1 MAAKKNPLSAM
12 LNSDRRV
19 QAKEFQRDYTVAST
33 IKGIG
38 DYAIGVTKPVPV
50 SQTSMGRLAQSLGAA
65 SGLLK
70 EFSDYQIQKDQLDL
84 QSAALEGKIATQEI
98 AGQKALIDLEN
109 AKLRGAV
116 TNETIKQQNTQ
127 LEMLQEQT
135 SMLELERKLS
145 GMTPEDIETFNV
157 NLENTVEAKSKSKDK
172 ALGNA
177 LVAAATE
184 EEAAKGTEREEEA
197 QDQKASLFSTVV
209 EQRKGQNLFNDYTQ
223 YYEKRVGEE
232 LDAFNKETVT
242 NAEANEILTR
252 IFNDYKEEK
261 GLENGSEKLKG
272 FIAATKGFNSQKF
285 AEFKSRVQAK
295 AKAIGNEQFIVS
307 VVNSMKGSVELSE
320 PQIAEFKIRA
330 NEGTLNSFLTAK
342 DGIVNSI
349 KNLRDPEALEN
360 FSVILEEQLS
370 DLPFGEGRKLKDTLV
385 YQKVLADID
394 AAETSLLAEKANEKE
409 LKDKIGGDKFE
420 EFTYEALNIMPS
432 KDIEKSLSAAV
443 TAAQQ
448 SEGKKTFRETMLEQ
462 FPEQLGE
469 TINEVFA
476 SYSEEKLEGE
486 LMAEFF
492 QLSEAVIL
500 DKNSQ
505 ANKFIKKYTKDDVNL
520 SEPKYAEEVFIDIK
534 KLFAPIPGQKGE
546 QTDEAA
552 FLNKF
557 LNDPVTGAGLGL
569 SEYRIAL
576 FDRMSGGLFTQYN
589 ESREALPD
597 LVKESYDPASDDAK
611 EFLKL
616 ELAKYDERLKSGI
629 KSFVEGRVSRVSEIT
644 QVGAVESASVGEVE
658 ALIKQNPF
666 LPIPEIREILRKQ
679 SEERK
684 EARKAEG
691 RRLDPEG
698 KIKKLFNSKNRYETN
713 EKIREVL
720 LGNDLRDRKSEA
732 FTSLSRAAGKL
743 FYVKEG
749 NPFLFN
755 IFGLMEY
762 DKDRKEAVDNYTRL
776 HAQAEQSQQVRM
788 KTGVTAKEILD
799 IAQTAATLPD
809 AELVGNELIIPLI
822 AREDSFNFR
831 DIASPFYYGYP
842 TGERYFS
849 DKDNY
854 DKIML
859 AARELEDI
867 TVPKSFFAKNNPPLR
882 DLKLGDKGS
891 SSFRIKEADVK
902 KAMKDLEMT
911 EDQLLDVAELYGH
924 KDIVSFLRAQYDTNY
939 HRNQRN
945 K

>member
-38 DYAIGVTKPVPV
+38 DYAVGVTKPVPV

-145 GMTPEDIETFNV
+145 GMTDEDIETFNV

-177 LVAAATE
+177 LVAAAAE

-197 QDQKASLFSTVV
+197 QDQKASLSSTVV
-209 EQRKGQNLFNDYTQ
+209 EQRKGQNLFNDYIQ
-223 YYEKRVGEE
+223 YYEKRVGEA

-242 NAEANEILTR
+242 NAEANEIINQIR
-252 IFNDYKEEK
+252 NDYIEEK
-261 GLENGSEKLKG
+261 GLESGSEKLKG
-272 FIAATKGFNSQKF
+272 FIAATKGFNRQKF

-307 VVNSMKGSVELSE
+307 VVNSMKGGVELSE
-320 PQIAEFKIRA
+320 PQVAEFKIRA

-370 DLPFGEGRKLKDTLV
+370 DLPVGEGRKLKDTLV
-385 YQKVLADID
+385 YLNTFADIEE
-394 AAETSLLAEKANEKE
+394 AVTSLRADIRNKEEVNEA
-409 LKDKIGGDKFE
+409 IARDKFE
-420 EFTYEALNIMPS
+420 DVVYSLSMSGLTNKEIRA
-432 KDIEKSLSAAV
+432 KLSAAA
-443 TAAQQ
+443 T
-448 SEGKKTFRETMLEQ
+448 GKSKESYYET
-462 FPEQLGE
+462 FPEQADDMK
-469 TINEVFA
+469 EVFELFTEDTSIEEINA
-476 SYSEEKLEGE
+476 SLNSV
-486 LMAEFF
+486 
-492 QLSEAVIL
+492 SEAVITE
-500 DKNSQ
+500 KSEQ
-505 ANKFIKKYTKDDVNL
+505 ANRFIKSNTKNDVNL

-569 SEYRIAL
+569 SEYRIAQ
-576 FDRMSGGLFTQYN
+576 FDRMSGGLFTQYR

-597 LVKESYDPASDDAK
+597 LVKERYDPASDEAK
-611 EFLKL
+611 EFLNL
-616 ELAKYDERLKSGI
+616 ELEKYNERLKSGI
-629 KSFVEGRVSRVSEIT
+629 KSFVEGRVSRVREIT
-644 QVGAVESASVGEVE
+644 QEGAVPSASVGEVKSVIE
-658 ALIKQNPF
+658 QNPF
-666 LPIPEIREILRKQ
+666 LPIPEIREILRKKY
-679 SEERK
+679 EEGR
-684 EARKAEG
+684 EARRAEG
-691 RRLDPEG
+691 RRIDPEG
-698 KIKKLFNSKNRYETN
+698 KTKKLFNSKNRYETN

-732 FTSLSRAAGKL
+732 FTSLSKAAGKL

-755 IFGLMEY
+755 IIGLMEY

>member
-38 DYAIGVTKPVPV
+38 DYAVGVTKPVPV

-145 GMTPEDIETFNV
+145 GMTPEEIETFNV

-177 LVAAATE
+177 LVAAAAE

-209 EQRKGQNLFNDYTQ
+209 EQRKGQNLFNDYIQ
-223 YYEKRVGEE
+223 YYEKRVGEA

-242 NAEANEILTR
+242 NAEANEIVAQIR
-252 IFNDYKEEK
+252 NDYIEEK
-261 GLENGSEKLKG
+261 GLEKGSEKRKG
-272 FIAATKGFNSQKF
+272 FIAATNGFNSQKF

-307 VVNSMKGSVELSE
+307 VVNSMKGGVELSE
-320 PQIAEFKIRA
+320 PQVAEFKIRA

-370 DLPFGEGRKLKDTLV
+370 DLPVGEGRKLKDTLV
-385 YQKVLADID
+385 YLNTFADIEE
-394 AAETSLLAEKANEKE
+394 AETSLRADIKNKEEVNEA
-409 LKDKIGGDKFE
+409 IARDKFE
-420 EFTYEALNIMPS
+420 DVVYSLSMSGLTNKEIRA
-432 KDIEKSLSAAV
+432 KLSAAA
-443 TAAQQ
+443 T
-448 SEGKKTFRETMLEQ
+448 GKSKEAYYET
-462 FPEQLGE
+462 FPEQADD
-469 TINEVFA
+469 IKEVFELFTEDTSIEEINA
-476 SYSEEKLEGE
+476 SLNSV
-486 LMAEFF
+486 
-492 QLSEAVIL
+492 SEAVITE
-500 DKNSQ
+500 KSEQ
-505 ANKFIKKYTKDDVNL
+505 ANRFIKSNTKNDVDL
-520 SEPKYAEEVFIDIK
+520 SEPKHAEEVFIDIK
-534 KLFAPIPGQKGE
+534 KLFEPTPGQKGE

-552 FLNKF
+552 FLNRF

-569 SEYRIAL
+569 SEYRIAQ
-576 FDRMSGGLFTQYN
+576 FDRMSGGLFTQYR

-597 LVKESYDPASDDAK
+597 LVKERYDPASDEAK
-611 EFLKL
+611 EFLNL
-616 ELAKYDERLKSGI
+616 ELEKYNERLKSGI
-629 KSFVEGRVSRVSEIT
+629 KSFVEGRVRRKAEILSDPPSFT
-644 QVGAVESASVGEVE
+644 DRGKVESVIE
-658 ALIKQNPF
+658 QNPF

-679 SEERK
+679 YEEGK
-684 EARKAEG
+684 EARRAEG

-698 KIKKLFNSKNRYETN
+698 KTKKLLNSKNRFETN

-732 FTSLSRAAGKL
+732 FTSLSKAAGKL
-743 FYVKEG
+743 FFVKQAPSFYGFEPL
-749 NPFLFN
+749 NM
-755 IFGLMEY
+755 FGLMEY
-762 DKDRKEAVDNYTRL
+762 DKDRKEAVDNYTRI

-831 DIASPFYYGYP
+831 DIASPSYYGYP
-842 TGERYFS
+842 TGERYYS
-849 DKDNY
+849 SKKYY
-854 DKIML
+854 DKIMV
-859 AARELEDI
+859 AARELRDI
-867 TVPKSFFAKNNPPLR
+867 TVPKSFFAKTNPPLR

>member
-38 DYAIGVTKPVPV
+38 DYAVGVTKPVPV

-145 GMTPEDIETFNV
+145 GMTPEEIETFNV

-177 LVAAATE
+177 LVAAAAE

-209 EQRKGQNLFNDYTQ
+209 EQRKGQNLFNDYIQ
-223 YYEKRVGEE
+223 YYEKRVAEA
-232 LDAFNKETVT
+232 LDAFNKETIT
-242 NAEANEILTR
+242 NAEANEIVAQIR
-252 IFNDYKEEK
+252 NDYIEEK
-261 GLENGSEKLKG
+261 GLENDSEKLKG
-272 FIAATKGFNSQKF
+272 FTAATNGFNSQKF

-307 VVNSMKGSVELSE
+307 VVNSMKGGVELSE
-320 PQIAEFKIRA
+320 PQVAEFKIRA
-330 NEGTLNSFLTAK
+330 NEGTLNSFLTAE

-370 DLPFGEGRKLKDTLV
+370 DLPVGEGRKLKNTLV
-385 YQKVLADID
+385 YQKVLANID
-394 AAETSLLAEKANEKE
+394 AAETSLLAERANEKE

-505 ANKFIKKYTKDDVNL
+505 ANKFIKKYTKDDVDL
-520 SEPKYAEEVFIDIK
+520 SEPKYAEELFIDIK
-534 KLFAPIPGQKGE
+534 KQFDAIGADASLE
-546 QTDEAA
+546 SA
-552 FLNKF
+552 FFKKF

-569 SEYRIAL
+569 SEYRMAQ
-576 FDRMSGGLFTQYN
+576 FDRMTADAEGVGLFAKYN

-644 QVGAVESASVGEVE
+644 QEGAVPSASVGEVE

-732 FTSLSRAAGKL
+732 FSSFSKAAGKL
-743 FYVKEG
+743 FFEAFSD
-749 NPFLFN
+749 PFGILD
-755 IFGLMEY
+755 GSLRQEREEY
-762 DKDRKEAVDNYTRL
+762 EILRQ
-776 HAQAEQSQQVRM
+776 QAEQVQQVRM

-822 AREDSFNFR
+822 AREETFNFG
-831 DIASPFYYGYP
+831 DISSAYRYGYP
-842 TGERYFS
+842 TGYRYYR
-849 DKDNY
+849 DKEDY
-854 DKIML
+854 DKIMQK
-859 AARELEDI
+859 ARTELRDI

>member
-38 DYAIGVTKPVPV
+38 DYAVGVTKPVPV

-145 GMTPEDIETFNV
+145 GMTDEDIETFNV

-177 LVAAATE
+177 LVAAAAE

-197 QDQKASLFSTVV
+197 QDQKASLSSTVV
-209 EQRKGQNLFNDYTQ
+209 EQRKGQNLFNDYIQ
-223 YYEKRVGEE
+223 YYEKRVGEA

-242 NAEANEILTR
+242 NAEANEIINQIR
-252 IFNDYKEEK
+252 NDYIEEK
-261 GLENGSEKLKG
+261 GLESGSEKLKG
-272 FIAATKGFNSQKF
+272 FTAATKGFNRQKF

-307 VVNSMKGSVELSE
+307 VVNSMKGGVELSE
-320 PQIAEFKIRA
+320 TQVAEFKIRA
-330 NEGTLNSFLTAK
+330 NEGTLNSFLTAE

-349 KNLRDPEALEN
+349 KNLRDPEALDN

-370 DLPFGEGRKLKDTLV
+370 DLPVGEGRKLKNTLV
-385 YQKVLADID
+385 YQKVLANID
-394 AAETSLLAEKANEKE
+394 AAETSLLAERANEKE

-505 ANKFIKKYTKDDVNL
+505 ANKFIKKYTKDDVDL

-534 KLFAPIPGQKGE
+534 SQFDAIG
-546 QTDEAA
+546 TDASLETA
-552 FLNKF
+552 FLNRF
-557 LNDPVTGAGLGL
+557 LNDTVTGAGLGL
-569 SEYRIAL
+569 SEYRMAQ
-576 FDRMSGGLFTQYN
+576 FDRMSADAEGVGLFAKYN

-597 LVKESYDPASDDAK
+597 LVKERYDPGSDKAK

-629 KSFVEGRVSRVSEIT
+629 KSFVEGRVRRKAELLSDPPSFT
-644 QVGAVESASVGEVE
+644 DKGKVES
-658 ALIKQNPF
+658 LIEQNPF

-679 SEERK
+679 YEEGR
-684 EARKAEG
+684 EARRAEG

-698 KIKKLFNSKNRYETN
+698 KTKKLLNSKNRFETN
-713 EKIREVL
+713 EKMREVL
-720 LGNDLRDRKSEA
+720 LGNDLRDRNSEA
-732 FTSLSRAAGKL
+732 FSSFSKAAGKL
-743 FYVKEG
+743 FFEAFSDPFGILEG
-749 NPFLFN
+749 SLRQERE
-755 IFGLMEY
+755 EY
-762 DKDRKEAVDNYTRL
+762 EILRQ
-776 HAQAEQSQQVRM
+776 QAEQVQQVRM

-822 AREDSFNFR
+822 AREETFNFG
-831 DIASPFYYGYP
+831 DISSAYRYGYP
-842 TGERYFS
+842 TGYRYYR
-849 DKDNY
+849 DKEAY
-854 DKIML
+854 DKIMQK
-859 AARELEDI
+859 ARTELRDI
-867 TVPKSFFAKNNPPLR
+867 TVPKSFFAKTNPPLR

-924 KDIVSFLRAQYDTNY
+924 EDIVSFLRAQYDTNY

>member
-38 DYAIGVTKPVPV
+38 DYAVGVTKPVPV

-70 EFSDYQIQKDQLDL
+70 EFSDYQIQKDQLEL

-145 GMTPEDIETFNV
+145 GMTDEDIETFNV

-177 LVAAATE
+177 LVAAAAE

-197 QDQKASLFSTVV
+197 QDQKASLASTVV

-223 YYEKRVGEE
+223 YYEKRVGEA

-242 NAEANEILTR
+242 NAEANEIVAQIR
-252 IFNDYKEEK
+252 NDYIEEK
-261 GLENGSEKLKG
+261 GLEKGSEKLRG
-272 FIAATKGFNSQKF
+272 FNAATKGFNRQKF
-285 AEFKSRVQAK
+285 SEFNSRVQAK

-307 VVNSMKGSVELSE
+307 VVNSMKGGVELSE
-320 PQIAEFKIRA
+320 TQVAEFKIRA

-370 DLPFGEGRKLKDTLV
+370 DLPVGEGRKLKDTLV
-385 YQKVLADID
+385 YLNTFADIEE
-394 AAETSLLAEKANEKE
+394 AATSLRADIRNKEEVNEAVAR
-409 LKDKIGGDKFE
+409 DKFE
-420 EFTYEALNIMPS
+420 DVVYSLSMSGLTNKEIRA
-432 KDIEKSLSAAV
+432 KLSAAA
-443 TAAQQ
+443 T
-448 SEGKKTFRETMLEQ
+448 GKSKESYYET
-462 FPEQLGE
+462 FPEQADD
-469 TINEVFA
+469 IKEVFELFTEDTSIEEINA
-476 SYSEEKLEGE
+476 SLNSV
-486 LMAEFF
+486 
-492 QLSEAVIL
+492 SEAVITE
-500 DKNSQ
+500 KSEQ
-505 ANKFIKKYTKDDVNL
+505 ANRFIKSNTKNDVDL
-520 SEPKYAEEVFIDIK
+520 SKPKYAEEVFIDIK
-534 KLFAPIPGQKGE
+534 KLFAPMPGQKGE

-576 FDRMSGGLFTQYN
+576 FDRMSGGLFTQYR

-597 LVKESYDPASDDAK
+597 LVKERYDPASDEAK
-611 EFLKL
+611 EFLNL
-616 ELAKYDERLKSGI
+616 ELAKYNERLKSGI

-644 QVGAVESASVGEVE
+644 QEGAVPSTTQDEVK

-666 LPIPEIREILRKQ
+666 LPIPEIRELLKKQ
-679 SEERK
+679 YEEGR
-684 EARKAEG
+684 EARRAEG

-698 KIKKLFNSKNRYETN
+698 KTKKLFNSKNRYETN

-720 LGNDLRDRKSEA
+720 LGNDLRDRNSEA

-749 NPFLFN
+749 SPFLFN

-867 TVPKSFFAKNNPPLR
+867 TVPKSFFAKTNPPLR